1 MIENANTGDRK
12 RIGNRRAIP
21 SDSDKQTAKVETQAA
36 RLAEIERKYTLQVI
50 VTDQVGRE
58 VLNLTK
64 ICLERDLPGKVAT
77 TPEIHEVLELLVEA
91 AGEWCA

>member
-1 MIENANTGDRK
+1 MIQNAK
-12 RIGNRRAIP
+12 IAEPKPVKNRRAVLSGP
-21 SDSDKQTAKVETQAA
+21 DKQPAALESQSA
-36 RLAEIERKYTLQVI
+36 RLAEIGRKYTLQVI

-64 ICLERDLPGKVAT
+64 VCLERDLPGKVAT

>member
-1 MIENANTGDRK
+1 M
-12 RIGNRRAIP
+12 IGNAKNGNPGGKVTQRPLRAVIAREKPNKSEHRVKLDEIGRR
-21 SDSDKQTAKVETQAA
+21 
-36 RLAEIERKYTLQVI
+36 YTLQAI

-64 ICLERDLPGKVAT
+64 VCLERDLPGRVNT
-77 TPEIHEVLELLVEA
+77 TPEIHDVLELLVEA

>member
-1 MIENANTGDRK
+1 LITNAKPSDRMLT
-12 RIGNRRAIP
+12 GNRGAVP
-21 SDSDKQTAKVETQAA
+21 SGSIKQPANVESQAA

-64 ICLERDLPGKVAT
+64 VCLERDLPGKVAT

-91 AGEWCA
+91 AGEWRA

>member
-1 MIENANTGDRK
+1 MIQNDKSGDRK
-12 RIGNRRAIP
+12 RTANRGAVP
-21 SDSDKQTAKVETQAA
+21 SDSDKQPVRAESQAA

-50 VTDQVGRE
+50 VTDHVGRE

-64 ICLERDLPGKVAT
+64 VCLERDLPGKVAT

>member
-1 MIENANTGDRK
+1 MIKNAKIAGIKSTNSRK
-12 RIGNRRAIP
+12 AVLPDPEQRP
-21 SDSDKQTAKVETQAA
+21 AKVESPTA
-36 RLAEIERKYTLQVI
+36 RLAEIGRKYTLQVI
-50 VTDQVGRE
+50 VTDQGGRE

-64 ICLERDLPGKVAT
+64 LCLERDLPGRVAT

>member
-1 MIENANTGDRK
+1 MIRNAKPSDQTPA
-12 RIGNRRAIP
+12 GNRGDAP
-21 SDSDKQTAKVETQAA
+21 SRSEKRPVKAESQAA
-36 RLAEIERKYTLQVI
+36 RLAEISRKYTLQVI

-64 ICLERDLPGKVAT
+64 VCLERDLPGKVAT

>member
-1 MIENANTGDRK
+1 MIENAKTGDPK
-12 RIGNRRAIP
+12 RRVNRRTVPA
-21 SDSDKQTAKVETQAA
+21 DTDKHSARVESQAE
-36 RLAEIERKYTLQVI
+36 RLAEIERKYTLRVI

-64 ICLERDLPGKVAT
+64 VCLERDLPGKVAT
-77 TPEIHEVLELLVEA
+77 TPAIHEVLELLVEA

>member
-1 MIENANTGDRK
+1 MIENAKTGDRK
-12 RIGNRRAIP
+12 RTGNRRAVP
-21 SDSDKQTAKVETQAA
+21 SDPDKQPVRVESQAA
-36 RLAEIERKYTLQVI
+36 RLAEIERKYTLRVI

-64 ICLERDLPGKVAT
+64 VCLERDLPGKVAI

>member
-1 MIENANTGDRK
+1 MIKNDTIGDRKLTGDRGAVLSG
-12 RIGNRRAIP
+12 R
-21 SDSDKQTAKVETQAA
+21 DKQPAKVESQAT

-64 ICLERDLPGKVAT
+64 VCLERDLPGKVDT